1 MRDEMKAFDIAEYID
16 GDATAAEY
24 LSAAAEDRSPAVMA
38 AAEKN
43 VERAKEIRRKTTA
56 RPSQSEAG
64 TPMQSTAAPK
74 EAAKAA
80 KGESRSSKRA
90 VREAAPPTNSIPA
103 QAGSGVQWSGD
114 SLGRRGPAHHSPQ
127 GDGEVQTAIESHS
140 LGGLPEQSTHAPKK
154 RAAVRIIDGAKEAIA
169 ISRVQQ
175 VPRKRGSRVH
185 SCDGSQDFLGPAH
198 SSPLGGGAAHVLP
211 ESQSIRG
218 RADISALCTNLQ
230 ELQVQ
235 RRFYI
240 SLVNKITNA
249 AGARVRRVLG
259 FDPTADEKANAK
271 IKTRAASI
279 LSKALSGK
287 PQASDDEDIATA
299 LHTDLVALNLALAP
313 LQQRRDDIEKQM
325 VAFAKQ
331 LPAYAFAKGVKGF
344 GDLAFAVVVGESG
357 DLNGER
363 YTAGQGLG
371 VRRLWK
377 RLGLAPFEGEAMS
390 SWRKGGGLTA
400 EQWTDAGYN
409 PHRLAEVFSAI
420 SDPLSK
426 HQLESAEKSGTDY
439 GRPKGPYGEVYVR
452 RREHTA
458 VTHSD
463 WTKAHARNDALRLM
477 TKSLVAD
484 LLQAWRGSTTS
495 AAEKPIDGSASADF
509 LEAAE

>member
-1 MRDEMKAFDIAEYID
+1 MRSE
-16 GDATAAEY
+16 T
-24 LSAAAEDRSPAVMA
+24 
-38 AAEKN
+38 
-43 VERAKEIRRKTTA
+43 KEIRRKATA
-56 RPSQSEAG
+56 RS
-64 TPMQSTAAPK
+64 TPPQAISSIVDEAAPK
-74 EAAKAA
+74 EAARAA
-80 KGESRSSKRA
+80 KGDSRSSKRA
-90 VREAAPPTNSIPA
+90 VREAAPPTNSVPA
-103 QAGSGVQWSGD
+103 QAGSGVHDGVEGHYRD
-114 SLGRRGPAHHSPQ
+114 GPAHSSPQ
-127 GDGEVQTAIESHS
+127 GGGEVHQCFESQKVC
-140 LGGLPEQSTHAPKK
+140 GLLESSK
-154 RAAVRIIDGAKEAIA
+154 
-169 ISRVQQ
+169 
-175 VPRKRGSRVH
+175 VPRKRGSRVQIFDESH
-185 SCDGSQDFLGPAH
+185 KDVGPAH
-198 SSPLGGGAAHVLP
+198 SSPKGDGAVHAGR
-211 ESQSIRG
+211 ESHWWVG
-218 RADISALCTNLQ
+218 RADISALCANLQ

-249 AGARVRRVLG
+249 AGARIRRVLG
-259 FDPTADEKANAK
+259 FDPTADERANAK
-271 IKTRAASI
+271 IKARAALI
-279 LSKALSGK
+279 LSKALAGK
-287 PQASDDEDIATA
+287 PQAPEDEDIATA

-325 VAFAKQ
+325 VSFAKQ

-344 GDLAFAVVVGESG
+344 GDLAFAVVVGEAG

-377 RLGLAPFEGEAMS
+377 RLGLAPFEGKAMS

-426 HQLESAEKSGTDY
+426 HQLESAEKSGTTF
-439 GRPKGPYGEVYVR
+439 GKPKGPYGEVYVR

-458 VTHSD
+458 VTNSD
-463 WTKAHARNDALRLM
+463 WTKAHARNDALRIM

-484 LLQAWRGSTTS
+484 LLQAWRGSVPPE
-495 AAEKPIDGSASADF
+495 AEKSMHALAPANL